1 MSTGLTSPGHATPW
15 FGYSP
20 STGAGAESTIVSRRD
35 ARCPHRHAPHTRRL
49 LIVSHPGSDSLVVPY
64 SCIALDG
71 FLSASTFISSRKM
84 NRSIRL
90 ADLFHFREMS
100 IRRHLSLLSIL
111 RETPSVTRHRPTWD
125 GGSVLPS
132 SSMGSRS
139 SKPESRCDEGRSARD
154 RRKLFETCGF
164 YPPLSLSGGPFRAT
178 VELSVS
184 SSVVEWYSTF

>member
-35 ARCPHRHAPHTRRL
+35 ARCPHRHAQHTRRL

-100 IRRHLSLLSIL
+100 NHRHLSLLSISY
-111 RETPSVTRHRPTWD
+111 ETPSVTRHRPTRD
-125 GGSVLPS
+125 GNPS
-132 SSMGSRS
+132 CRVSMGSRS

-164 YPPLSLSGGPFRAT
+164 YPLLSLSRCPFRAT

-184 SSVVEWYSTF
+184 SSAVEWYSTF